1 MAKRNDPL
9 YQPHPSKAAQ
19 IAEREEH
26 AAQLREIEERAKA
39 AGISTGDLAVMSTR
53 EREAALGSAATA
65 TDSVE
70 PDAPKSGTRNPAK

>member
-26 AAQLREIEERAKA
+26 EARLREMEKE
-39 AGISTGDLAVMSTR
+39 S
-53 EREAALGSAATA
+53 REAAVSA
-65 TDSVE
+65 DSE
-70 PDAPKSGTRNPAK
+70 ASAPKGGAKSTAK